1 MAAFSTIAM
10 AAMAASALA
19 STGLSIANSQKDGP
33 DLSLNK
39 PPNAL
44 ADESEAQN
52 AARDAAK
59 RARKSLQGSD
69 GRGSTIL
76 AGNKLGELG
85 NQVSDPKRLLGL

>member
-1 MAAFSTIAM
+1 MGFQGIALAVMAATS
-10 AAMAASALA
+10 LA
-19 STGLSIANSQKDGP
+19 STGLAISNSQKDGP
-33 DLSLNK
+33 DLNAMK

-59 RARKSLQGSD
+59 RTRKSLQGSD